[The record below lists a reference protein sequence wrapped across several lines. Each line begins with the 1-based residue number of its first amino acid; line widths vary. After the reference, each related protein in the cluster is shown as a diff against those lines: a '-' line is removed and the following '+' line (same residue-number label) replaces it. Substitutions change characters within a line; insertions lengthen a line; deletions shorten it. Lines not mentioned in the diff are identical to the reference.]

1 MPAPRF
7 VPPYPPRGPAPVPV
21 WRGFFG
27 ERARNAVYGWS
38 APMFENWHIRRNILG
53 IVVHVV
59 THPDAVQRVLQTNAA
74 NYAKPDIV
82 KRVIAPMIGRGLLSS
97 DDDLWRE
104 QRRIVAA
111 SFAPPA
117 VDALIPDFAR
127 AAATTMADWED
138 GSIRD
143 MATEATAT
151 TMGVI
156 ADTLFGGDPRLRTR
170 AAMAHIAAAL
180 QAAAEARLSA
190 VLRLP
195 PIGWNR
201 TMRAGQRGQT
211 FLRSTLAELVRER
224 TGRTDGDFLD
234 RLICALKDRFP
245 EREAAA
251 LALDNAATFYLA
263 GHETT
268 ANALTWT
275 IYLLSQQPELQ
286 GQAAEEARKA
296 LAPGSDDPGL
306 IEQLP
311 FLRRILEESM
321 RLYPPVPRFDR
332 QALAAD
338 TLAGA
343 AIAPGDIVSIWP
355 WIIHRHK
362 KLWKDAD
369 AFDADRFLPERKAA
383 LHRFQYVPFGG
394 GPRVCVGARFATTE
408 ALVILAHWL
417 AGWRFERAVA
427 GAVRVVGTVT
437 LRPEGGLPLRLS
449 RR

>member
-1 MPAPRF
+1 
-7 VPPYPPRGPAPVPV
+7 
-21 WRGFFG
+21 
-27 ERARNAVYGWS
+27 
-38 APMFENWHIRRNILG
+38 MFENWHIRRNILG

-97 DDDLWRE
+97 DGELWRE

-117 VDALIPDFAR
+117 VDALIPDFAH
-127 AAATTMADWED
+127 AARERTKDWKN
-138 GSIRD
+138 GAVRD
-143 MATEATAT
+143 MAEESTAT

-156 ADTLFGGDPRLRTR
+156 ADTLFGGDLRLKTQ

-180 QAAAEARLSA
+180 KAAAEARLSA

-195 PIGWNR
+195 TFGWNR
-201 TMRAGQRGQT
+201 TMRAGLDGQV
-211 FLRSTLAELVRER
+211 FLRSTLADLVRER
-224 TGRTDGDFLD
+224 TGRADGDFLD
-234 RLICALKDRFP
+234 RLIRSLKDRFP
-245 EREAAA
+245 EDEAAA

-275 IYLLSQQPELQ
+275 IYLLSEQPDLQ
-286 GQAAEEARKA
+286 DRAAEEAREA
-296 LAPGSDDPGL
+296 LKGGDDPD
-306 IEQLP
+306 LP
-311 FLRRILEESM
+311 DRVPLLRRILEESM

-332 QALAAD
+332 QALGPD

-355 WIIHRHK
+355 WIIQRHK
-362 KLWKDAD
+362 KLWDDAD
-369 AFDADRFLPERKAA
+369 AFDADRFLPERRAQ

-394 GPRVCVGARFATTE
+394 GPRVCVGARFATAE
-408 ALVILAHWL
+408 ALTILAHWL
-417 AGWRFERAVA
+417 VDWRFERARDRP
-427 GAVRVVGTVT
+427 VRVVGTVT
-437 LRPEGGLPLRLS
+437 LRPENGLPLRLVKRS
-449 RR
+449 

>member
-1 MPAPRF
+1 MTTRF
-7 VPPYPPRGPAPVPV
+7 VPPHPPRGPAPVPV

-59 THPDAVQRVLQTNAA
+59 THPDAVQRVLQANAA

-97 DDDLWRE
+97 DDSLWRE

-117 VDALIPDFAR
+117 VDALVPDFAR
-127 AAATTMADWED
+127 AATARVAAWGD
-138 GSIRD
+138 GGVRD
-143 MATEATAT
+143 MAAESTAT
-151 TMGVI
+151 TMSVI
-156 ADTLFGGDPRLRTR
+156 ADTLFGGDPRLKTD

-180 QAAAEARLSA
+180 KAAAEARLSA

-195 PIGWNR
+195 PFGWNP
-201 TMRAGQRGQT
+201 TMRAGQRGQA
-211 FLRSTLAELVRER
+211 FLRSTLAELVEER
-224 TGRTDGDFLD
+224 PGRSDGDFLD
-234 RLICALKDRFP
+234 RLIFALHDRFG
-245 EREAAA
+245 EEEAAA

-275 IYLLSQQPELQ
+275 IYLLSEQPDLQ
-286 GQAAEEARKA
+286 DQAAEEARSA
-296 LAPGSDDPGL
+296 LSAGGDGAGL
-306 IEQLP
+306 IEELP
-311 FLRRILEESM
+311 LLRRILEESM

-332 QALAAD
+332 QALSPD

-343 AIAPGDIVSIWP
+343 SISPGDIVSIWP

-362 KLWKDAD
+362 KLWEDAD

-394 GPRVCVGARFATTE
+394 GPRVCVGARFATSE
-408 ALVILAHWL
+408 ALTILAHWL
-417 AGWRFERAVA
+417 AAWRFERVHARL
-427 GAVRVVGTVT
+427 VRVIGTVT

>member
-1 MPAPRF
+1 
-7 VPPYPPRGPAPVPV
+7 
-21 WRGFFG
+21 
-27 ERARNAVYGWS
+27 
-38 APMFENWHIRRNILG
+38 MFENWHIRRNILG

-82 KRVIAPMIGRGLLSS
+82 KRVIAPMIGLGLLSS

-117 VDALIPDFAR
+117 VDALIPDFVR
-127 AAATTMADWED
+127 AATDRMDSWEP
-138 GSIRD
+138 GSVRD
-143 MATEATAT
+143 MAAEATVT
-151 TMGVI
+151 TMTVI
-156 ADTLFGGDPRLRTR
+156 ADTLFGGDPRLTTET
-170 AAMAHIAAAL
+170 AMDHIAAAL
-180 QAAAEARLSA
+180 KASAEARLSA

-195 PIGWNR
+195 PLGWNQ
-201 TMRAGQRGQT
+201 TMRAGQRGQV
-211 FLRSTLAELVRER
+211 FLRSILAELVQER
-224 TGRTDGDFLD
+224 AGRPDGDFLD
-234 RLICALKDRFP
+234 RLIHALKERFP
-245 EREAAA
+245 EEEATA

-275 IYLLSQQPELQ
+275 VYLLSEQPELQ
-286 GQAAEEARKA
+286 DQAAEEARKA
-296 LAPGSDDPGL
+296 LALGSGDPALIDGL
-306 IEQLP
+306 RL
-311 FLRRILEESM
+311 LRRILEESM

-338 TLAGA
+338 TLAEA
-343 AIAPGDIVSIWP
+343 AIAPGDIISIWP

-362 KLWKDAD
+362 KLWDDAD
-369 AFDADRFLPERKAA
+369 AFDADRVLPERKAA

-417 AGWRFERAVA
+417 ADWRFERAVA
-427 GAVRVVGTVT
+427 GTVRVVGTVT

-449 RR
+449 RH

>member
-1 MPAPRF
+1 MTTRF
-7 VPPYPPRGPAPVPV
+7 VPPHPPRGPAPVPV

-38 APMFENWHIRRNILG
+38 APMFEKWHIRRNILG

-59 THPDAVQRVLQTNAA
+59 THPDAVQRVLQANAG

-97 DDDLWRE
+97 DGDLWRE

-127 AAATTMADWED
+127 AAAARMEGWQD
-138 GSIRD
+138 GRIRD
-143 MATEATAT
+143 MAEESTAT

-156 ADTLFGGDPRLRTR
+156 ADALFGGDPRLKSQ
-170 AAMAHIAAAL
+170 AAMGHIAAAL
-180 QAAAEARLSA
+180 KAAAEARLSA

-211 FLRSTLAELVRER
+211 FLRSTLAELVHER
-224 TGRTDGDFLD
+224 TGNPEGDFLD
-234 RLICALKDRFP
+234 RLIHALQERFP
-245 EREAAA
+245 ADEAAA

-268 ANALTWT
+268 ANVLTWT
-275 IYLLSQQPELQ
+275 TYLLSEQWELQ
-286 GQAAEEARKA
+286 EQAAAEARA
-296 LAPGSDDPGL
+296 AVVGGADGGL
-306 IEQLP
+306 IERLP
-311 FLRRILEESM
+311 LLRRVLEESM

-332 QALAAD
+332 QALAPD

-343 AIAPGDIVSIWP
+343 SIAPGDIVSIWP
-355 WIIHRHK
+355 WLSHRHK
-362 KLWKDAD
+362 KLWDDAD

-394 GPRVCVGARFATTE
+394 GPRVCVAARFATAE
-408 ALVILAHWL
+408 ALTVLAHWL
-417 AGWRFERAVA
+417 VGWRFERAYTR
-427 GAVRVVGTVT
+427 AVRVIGTVT
-437 LRPEGGLPLRLS
+437 LRPEGGLPLRLAK